1 MIKVEKRGG
10 VLGVEKRAEG
20 EMRTLVGYAAVFNSP
35 TDIGGWWTETIAPGT
50 FSSQLSADVRALVDH
65 DTGRVIGR
73 TKSGTLRLSEDA
85 KGLRVEIDV
94 PDTTNG
100 NDLWVLVERG
110 DISGMS
116 FGFRVTKDTWD
127 ETVDPPLR
135 TIQAVE
141 LMEVSACAFP
151 AYDDTEIG
159 KRSLDE
165 WRSQNT
171 PAPEPAVE
179 HPAETPEQITDPAA
193 APVSRAAQTK
203 ARLKMDLDLKVRSTR

>member
-10 VLGVEKRAEG
+10 LLGVEKRAEG
-20 EMRTLVGYAAVFNSP
+20 EVRTLVGYAAVFNSP

-116 FGFRVTKDTWD
+116 FGFRVTKETWD
-127 ETVDPPLR
+127 ETAEPPIR

-165 WRSQNT
+165 HRSAIIALTEATEKLTQVI
-171 PAPEPAVE
+171 EE
-179 HPAETPEQITDPAA
+179 ITDPAA
-193 APVSRAAQTK
+193 APGTRGASTR

>member
-10 VLGVEKRAEG
+10 LLGVEKRAEG
-20 EMRTLVGYAAVFNSP
+20 ETRTLVGYAAVFNSP
-35 TDIGGWWTETIAPGT
+35 TDIGGWWTETIAPGA
-50 FSSQLSADVRALVDH
+50 FASQLAADVRALVDH

-85 KGLRVEIDV
+85 KGLRIEIDV

-116 FGFRVTKDTWD
+116 FGFRVTKETWD
-127 ETVDPPLR
+127 ETIDPPVR

-165 WRSQNT
+165 HRNALAALTDATNKLTQ
-171 PAPEPAVE
+171 VI
-179 HPAETPEQITDPAA
+179 EQITDPAA
-193 APVSRAAQTK
+193 APVTRAASTK
-203 ARLKMDLDLKVRSTR
+203 ARLKMDHDLKVRSTR